1 MMRFYDLPTVV
12 TLSRLSYLI
21 VGENLIIFLLQNRSL
36 FSSIE
41 ESNNLEEDMV
51 LDFDIFYWLF
61 DCLGYFSIL
70 LKYLII

>member
-41 ESNNLEEDMV
+41 ESNNLEE
-51 LDFDIFYWLF
+51 
-61 DCLGYFSIL
+61 
-70 LKYLII
+70 

>member
-41 ESNNLEEDMV
+41 EITRIIETIL
-51 LDFDIFYWLF
+51 
-61 DCLGYFSIL
+61 IL
-70 LKYLII
+70 LFFVSPKPTTLDSE